1 MVQKLLVVMCVS
13 LLFGS
18 SAMAQEGPSTEQ
30 VLGAIAGGALGSTI
44 GDGDGKKAA
53 TVIGAII
60 GYRMGERV
68 LNKNEH
74 REFMR
79 LDENDFRRWCRNEVP
94 HRYERQDNLRRQWIV
109 KLQPDL
115 VGTAITNMSISGAV
129 YHDPHHS
136 SINRPNPHNCPCPR
150 HVA

>member
-1 MVQKLLVVMCVS
+1 MVQKLLVVMVAS

-68 LNKNEH
+68 LSTKEHGQFLALNET
-74 REFMR
+74 
-79 LDENDFRRWCRNEVP
+79 DFRRYCRHEVP
-94 HRYERQDNLRRQWIV
+94 ARYGHDRRLADRWVQGCVVRLERQQKELEREAYLDGL
-109 KLQPDL
+109 
-115 VGTAITNMSISGAV
+115 
-129 YHDPHHS
+129 
-136 SINRPNPHNCPCPR
+136 NP
-150 HVA
+150 